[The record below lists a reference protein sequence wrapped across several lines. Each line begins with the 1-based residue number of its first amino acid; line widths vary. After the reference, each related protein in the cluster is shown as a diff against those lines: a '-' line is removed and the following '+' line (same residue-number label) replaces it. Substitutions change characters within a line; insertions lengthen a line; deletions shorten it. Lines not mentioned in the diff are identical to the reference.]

1 MSGPDREGAWSLV
14 LHGGARAIDAGD
26 RPHFAEGCLQ
36 AARIGEAI
44 LARGGSAVDAVEA
57 VVRMLED
64 LPRFNAGAG
73 SVRNPDGRVQMDA
86 AIMDGSTL
94 AVGGV
99 GALEGVRHPVSVARA
114 MLDATPTLLVGE
126 GALRFAEAVGAERAD
141 PMQEAMPDQASAGC
155 DTVGCVARDR
165 HGHVAAAGSTG
176 GLAGKMPG
184 RVGDTPLPGCG
195 LYADDAMG
203 AAAFSGDGESI
214 SRGML
219 AARALFALAGK
230 EPRDAAQAAIA
241 HLSRTGGDAGVIL
254 IDPAGR
260 IGIAHNS
267 PQFSVAIAG
276 HWLDAP
282 RAGTHVDELEEWLS

>member
-1 MSGPDREGAWSLV
+1 MSEPDPEGAWSLV
-14 LHGGARAIDAGD
+14 LHGGARAIDAAD
-26 RPHFAEGCLQ
+26 RPRFAEGCLQ
-36 AARIGEAI
+36 AARIGETI

-57 VVRMLED
+57 VVRTLED
-64 LPRFNAGAG
+64 LPQFNAGTG
-73 SVRNPDGRVQMDA
+73 SVRNAEGRVQMDA

-99 GALEGVRHPVSVARA
+99 GALEGFRHPVSIARA

-126 GALRFAEAVGAERAD
+126 GARRFAEATGAERAKPAQND
-141 PMQEAMPDQASAGC
+141 MSDQASAGC

-195 LYADDAMG
+195 LYADDALG
-203 AAAFSGDGESI
+203 AVALSGDGESI

-219 AARALFALAGK
+219 GARALFALADK
-230 EPRDAAQAAIA
+230 EPGDAAEAAIGQ
-241 HLSRTGGDAGVIL
+241 LPRTGGEAGVIL
-254 IDPAGR
+254 IDAAGR

-267 PQFSVAIAG
+267 PQFSIAIAA

-282 RAGTHVDELEEWLS
+282 RAGTHVDDLKEWLS